1 MYSIEITYVHNG
13 IEYRKTIEDVYPTIY
28 ARVVGAVE
36 GITRGG
42 AQITFLSTMS
52 DPYAIV
58 NA

>member
-1 MYSIEITYVHNG
+1 MYSIEITYVHHG
-13 IEYRKTIEDVYPTIY
+13 IEYRHTIEDVYPTAY
-28 ARVVGAVE
+28 ARAVGAVE

-42 AQITFLSTMS
+42 AQVTFMSTMS